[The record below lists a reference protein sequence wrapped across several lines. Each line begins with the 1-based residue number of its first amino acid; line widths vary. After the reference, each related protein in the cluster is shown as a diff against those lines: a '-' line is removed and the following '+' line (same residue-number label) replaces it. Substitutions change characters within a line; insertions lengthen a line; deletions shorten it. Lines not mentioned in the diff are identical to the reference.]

1 MILATLIA
9 LGFIGWITA
18 VLRAAPA
25 EQARAD
31 AQERLKSICGN

>member
-1 MILATLIA
+1 MILGVLIT
-9 LGFIGWITA
+9 LGFIGWIVV

-31 AQERLKSICGN
+31 VNERLKSICGN

>member
-1 MILATLIA
+1 MILAILIA
-9 LGFIGWITA
+9 LGLIGWITA